1 MNSVRYPV
9 FSKGDSDV
17 VRYVSYNSEHQ
28 AESCANLNFPF
39 NRTEDQDFVL
49 VFNVIFDIIFDLF
62 FDKYIPKSRCT
73 RDQPC

>member
-17 VRYVSYNSEHQ
+17 VMFLYNSEHQ
-28 AESCANLNFPF
+28 AERCANLNFPF

-49 VFNVIFDIIFDLF
+49 VFDYYPQD
-62 FDKYIPKSRCT
+62 YSG
-73 RDQPC
+73 